1 MVRKSLV
8 GQTVGHYIIEEL
20 IATGGMSQ
28 VYRARDPELDRTV
41 AIKIIGIDTVREPV
55 FAERLNREA
64 RTIAQLRHPNIVGIY
79 HKGAH
84 DDLAYLVIE
93 YVNGPT
99 LSAILKAVHDRGA
112 QLDYRAMLTIVGSV
126 CSALDYAHSLGVIH
140 RDIKPSNIMADR
152 NGMVYLTDFGLALRM
167 VDGTEGKA
175 FGSPYYIAPEQ
186 INSSADASPRSDIY
200 ALGVVTFRMLTGTLP
215 FMAKKPMQVVMKH
228 LSEPPPPPSTLNP
241 ALSPAVDKVIVRA
254 LAKNPQDRY
263 WHASDFHKA
272 LANALGLPD
281 MSGPTYQPTFL
292 ATTWTTI
299 GDNEADDSGTFASA
313 THLLEDMSPPSR
325 PITQPTPSPTEPT
338 TSPAEMNDLTD
349 ATPFMRPKPAADD
362 EASSP

>member
-1 MVRKSLV
+1 MVRTSLI
-8 GQTVGHYIIEEL
+8 GQTIGHYKVEEL

-41 AIKIIGIDTVREPV
+41 AIKIIGIDTTREPV

-79 HKGAH
+79 HKGEH
-84 DDLAYLVIE
+84 DGLSYLVIE

-99 LSAILKAVHDRGA
+99 LSAILKAVQDRGG
-112 QLDYRAMLTIVGSV
+112 QLDYRAALAIVGSV
-126 CSALDYAHSLGVIH
+126 CSALDYAHALGVVH

-152 NGMVYLTDFGLALRM
+152 NGMVYLTDFGLALRL

-186 INSSADASPRSDIY
+186 VNSSADASPRSDIY
-200 ALGVVTFRMLTGTLP
+200 ALGIVTFRMLTGQLP

-228 LSEPPPPPSTLNP
+228 LREPPPPPSALNP
-241 ALSPAVDKVIVRA
+241 ALSPAVDKVLTRA
-254 LAKNPQDRY
+254 LAKDPQQRY
-263 WHASDFHKA
+263 WHASDFQKA
-272 LANALGLPD
+272 LANSLGMPD
-281 MSGPTYQPTFL
+281 MGKPTYQPTFL

-299 GDNEADDSGTFASA
+299 GDNEAEGDTFASA
-313 THLLEDMSPPSR
+313 THLLEDMSPP
-325 PITQPTPSPTEPT
+325 PTGHTPPPAAPEPLK
-338 TSPAEMNDLTD
+338 PAWFDSSD
-349 ATPFMRPKPAADD
+349 ATPFMRPTDDTKPDD
-362 EASSP
+362 KPSS